1 MARRKSKP
9 TAIIDEITRIR
20 QRLESINELQHRNI
34 RDQLELALCKMMEH
48 LNEKPKYLY
57 QYISELRAL
66 SKDDVGLGL
75 LDTLHDQVRNV
86 NSDFNKVLEDVE
98 HDESTSDL
106 RIIDS
111 LLKRINELTNLV
123 KRLQRIEEVINTHIG
138 EPVAED
144 N

>member
-1 MARRKSKP
+1 MARRKSRS
-9 TAIIDEITRIR
+9 TVIIDEITRIR
-20 QRLESINELQHRNI
+20 QRLESINKLQHRNI
-34 RDQLELALCKMMEH
+34 RDQLELALCKMIEH

-57 QYISELRAL
+57 QYISELRTL

-106 RIIDS
+106 QIIDS
-111 LLKRINELTNLV
+111 LLKRINELSNLV
-123 KRLQRIEEVINTHIG
+123 KRLQRIEEVLNTHIG
-138 EPVAED
+138 EPATE
-144 N
+144 NN